1 MRNLAEGISGHQVY
15 ARLEQALW
23 HCSVQSGDCPPKAIP
38 IWQVRQCSLNIHN
51 LCMNYWIKSIES
63 MISHS
68 FVQCR
73 ATDDSGC
80 QEEGGSV
87 FLSICQG
94 IFQYCF
100 IFINALFSLLKGCP
114 VFIGKLAIFVFV
126 FHSYYPKSLILNIV
140 PGRSRKGGFPLQN
153 EHKYWTST
161 NIVPILCWL
170 TYEHFSNNLLSQ
182 TILCTPHG
190 VKWRREPTRTID
202 ESDTRRD
209 THQEKYL
216 SN

>member
-1 MRNLAEGISGHQVY
+1 MPGSNKHSGIAPSNLEI
-15 ARLEQALW
+15 ALLKQYPFDRW
-23 HCSVQSGDCPPKAIP
+23 EHE
-38 IWQVRQCSLNIHN
+38 QCSLDIHN

-94 IFQYCF
+94 IFQYWF

-161 NIVPILCWL
+161 NICPILSQFFVDSRTNTFLIIFCPKPSSARL
-170 TYEHFSNNLLSQ
+170 T
-182 TILCTPHG
+182 
-190 VKWRREPTRTID
+190 V
-202 ESDTRRD
+202 
-209 THQEKYL
+209 
-216 SN
+216 

>member
-1 MRNLAEGISGHQVY
+1 MRNLAKGISGHQVY

-94 IFQYCF
+94 FPILVHIYQRIILYP
-100 IFINALFSLLKGCP
+100 KGWP
-114 VFIGKLAIFVFV
+114 VFIGNFFV
-126 FHSYYPKSLILNIV
+126 FHSHYPKSLILTIV

-161 NIVPILCWL
+161 NICPILSQFFVDSRTNTFLIIFCPKPSSARL
-170 TYEHFSNNLLSQ
+170 T
-182 TILCTPHG
+182 
-190 VKWRREPTRTID
+190 V
-202 ESDTRRD
+202 
-209 THQEKYL
+209 
-216 SN
+216 